1 MRHGTISI
9 GKYVYGINHEIING
23 YTTLETLSAMKIYNM
38 HHGSNLQGWNAF
50 KIDADP
56 LIEVVIMGPIKQD
69 RNKLLNDFKSLGWV
83 FVRDFIDES
92 SRTSV
97 SILTRSHDLDIK

>member
-1 MRHGTISI
+1 MCIRDS
-9 GKYVYGINHEIING
+9 G
-23 YTTLETLSAMKIYNM
+23 YTTSETLSAMKIYKN
-38 HHGSNLQGWNAF
+38 HYPSKPQGWSAY

-56 LIEVVIMGPIKQD
+56 NVDVVIMGPIEQD
-69 RNKLLNDFKSLGWV
+69 RNKLLNDFKSLGWI

-97 SILTRSHDLDIK
+97 SILARSNDLDIR

>member
-1 MRHGTISI
+1 
-9 GKYVYGINHEIING
+9 
-23 YTTLETLSAMKIYNM
+23 M